1 MLELAWKDLEQHAKP
16 LAIFSLVAL
25 ATPGI
30 FYWMTGAGK
39 ESAGFVGVAFGY
51 IVMGYPVMLTFYLIG
66 QEKAKGTM
74 KFLKLLPLSGRWIIF
89 SKSLTV
95 VALSL
100 SLLNFV
106 VILEPLLMRWIG
118 FGIDMP
124 NALLVFWMNLAA
136 IFLIALGIAAHTAFD
151 HRLAG
156 QIGYLVIVV
165 VMLLTTFI
173 EKYMVRFGMGTPE
186 QLFERVRQSNIVY
199 WGAVPV
205 MIASVLLFLL
215 SARILEGTE
224 WSDLEEG

>member
-1 MLELAWKDLEQHAKP
+1 MLELARKDLEQHAKP
-16 LAIFSLVAL
+16 LAIFSLSAL
-25 ATPGI
+25 TMPGL
-30 FYWMTGAGK
+30 FYWMTGAGR

-51 IVMGYPVMLTFYLIG
+51 IVMGYPVILTFYMIG

-74 KFLKLLPLSGRWIIF
+74 KFLTQLPLSGRQIIF

-95 VALSL
+95 LALSL
-100 SLLNFV
+100 SLLNIV

-118 FGIDMP
+118 FGIDTP
-124 NALLVFWMNLAA
+124 NGLLVFWINLAS
-136 IFLIALGIAAHTAFD
+136 IFLIAVGITAHTAFD
-151 HRLAG
+151 HRLAA
-156 QIGYLVIVV
+156 QIGYLVMVA

-186 QLFERVRQSNIVY
+186 QLFERIRQSSIVY

-205 MIASVLLFLL
+205 MIASLLLFLL